1 MSKGLRRDSMRTRNA
16 VALSLQAS
24 SRVMKKVMS
33 YQWYLWVYGYQ
44 RSHYLK
50 YSGYIYTVDIT
61 SFIYICIY
69 SGFFVSS
76 EIHQFSGSL
85 RVFAED
91 LWPMIPFDPCLSHQ
105 VLHLWMI
112 SIWKTTWRP
121 WRNVETIRFMDYDH
135 DPNMRS
141 ARPYIDASPCSPSSN
156 NWTLL
161 WMKANLRFSDTLP
174 TWFRSWDINLS
185 SMARETIDLPCLA
198 RFSKLNKTLVKVLSD
213 PHSLIRGFSWILP
226 FVNQFA
232 RGNQHFS

>member
-1 MSKGLRRDSMRTRNA
+1 MDIKEVTTWNIVD
-16 VALSLQAS
+16 
-24 SRVMKKVMS
+24 
-33 YQWYLWVYGYQ
+33 
-44 RSHYLK
+44 
-50 YSGYIYTVDIT
+50 IYTVDIT
-61 SFIYICIY
+61 SFIYIC
-69 SGFFVSS
+69 GFFVSS

-85 RVFAED
+85 RAFAED

-112 SIWKTTWRP
+112 SIWKKPWRP

-161 WMKANLRFSDTLP
+161 WIKANIRFSDTLP

-198 RFSKLNKTLVKVLSD
+198 RLSKLNKTLVKVLSD
-213 PHSLIRGFSWILP
+213 PQSLIRGFSWILP
-226 FVNQFA
+226 CVNQFA
-232 RGNQHFS
+232 RGNQHFW

>member
-1 MSKGLRRDSMRTRNA
+1 MRTRNA

-33 YQWYLWVYGYQ
+33 YQWYLWVYG
-44 RSHYLK
+44 SMDIKEVTTWHIVDI
-50 YSGYIYTVDIT
+50 YIYWIFLSPLKFVNSPDRWE
-61 SFIYICIY
+61 FLQKICDPWSHLTRVCHIKCSI
-69 SGFFVSS
+69 SGWSAY
-76 EIHQFSGSL
+76 EKK
-85 RVFAED
+85 
-91 LWPMIPFDPCLSHQ
+91 P
-105 VLHLWMI
+105 
-112 SIWKTTWRP
+112 WRP

-161 WMKANLRFSDTLP
+161 WIKVNLRFSDTLP

>member
-1 MSKGLRRDSMRTRNA
+1 MRTRNA

-50 YSGYIYTVDIT
+50 YSGYIYRDIT
-61 SFIYICIY
+61 SFIYIY

-105 VLHLWMI
+105 VLHLWMV
-112 SIWKTTWRP
+112 SIWKKTWRP
-121 WRNVETIRFMDYDH
+121 LRNVETIRFMDYDH

-141 ARPYIDASPCSPSSN
+141 ARHYIDASPCSPSSN

-161 WMKANLRFSDTLP
+161 WIKATVISD
-174 TWFRSWDINLS
+174 SQI
-185 SMARETIDLPCLA
+185 PCL
-198 RFSKLNKTLVKVLSD
+198 RD
-213 PHSLIRGFSWILP
+213 
-226 FVNQFA
+226 FVHGISTCPPLLEKPLTCHA
-232 RGNQHFS
+232 